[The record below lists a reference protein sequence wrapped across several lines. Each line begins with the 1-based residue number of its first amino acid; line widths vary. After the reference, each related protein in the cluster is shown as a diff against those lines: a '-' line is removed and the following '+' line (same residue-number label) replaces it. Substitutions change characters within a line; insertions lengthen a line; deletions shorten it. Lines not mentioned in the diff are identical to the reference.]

1 MEDVMTTDLASN
13 DGKYIQIK
21 DASDA
26 EVGCC
31 ALALRVKSRR
41 NLDGHEDPTKDGK
54 WDMDEDSDSDSDDE
68 DEHDMHHDM
77 DHDMDHDMHHD
88 DGMMDG
94 MNEMWGGASTLV
106 VSSAFALAAALAF

>member
-1 MEDVMTTDLASN
+1 MTTDLASN

-21 DASDA
+21 DASGA

-41 NLDGHEDPTKDGK
+41 LDGHEDPTKDGK

-106 VSSAFALAAALAF
+106 VSSAFALEIGRASCRERV